1 MTDTE
6 YGAYPSRDELAARLR
21 AHHERLLSEAGD
33 MPKNTARN
41 KLETTLKIYMNP
53 FVEEADA
60 TTEHA
65 PFQSAAVTYL
75 TMCRQH
81 VLQMMPVER
90 REPLAEELAELERL
104 VLAYRQAEQ
113 GSAQTLVHSVR
124 DLTGCIDRLQG
135 ALAGK
140 LEDIRGELSSIST
153 ALQPVSAVAEG
164 NDNLGRQL
172 AHLDYV
178 LTGSM
183 ALLVGPLPKPPPQP
197 PGNNV
202 TARPEAGDRA
212 MPVAERVPEGVSH
225 AS

>member
-6 YGAYPSRDELAARLR
+6 YGAYPSRDELAARQR
-21 AHHERLLSEAGD
+21 ALHERLLSEAGD
-33 MPKNTARN
+33 MPKNTARS

-60 TTEHA
+60 ATEHA
-65 PFQSAAVTYL
+65 PFHSAAVTYL

-183 ALLVGPLPKPPPQP
+183 ALLVGPLPKPPPQL
-197 PGNNV
+197 PGNNA
-202 TARPEAGDRA
+202 TARPEAGERA